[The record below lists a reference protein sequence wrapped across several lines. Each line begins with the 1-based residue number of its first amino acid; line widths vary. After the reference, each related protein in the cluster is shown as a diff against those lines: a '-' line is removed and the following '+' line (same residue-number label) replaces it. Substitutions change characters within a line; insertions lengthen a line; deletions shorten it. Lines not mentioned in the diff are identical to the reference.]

1 MDTIAIAI
9 AIAIVIA
16 ITYANRCAAA
26 ACDGRKFEKRE
37 REVVDEAGETEELD
51 YGMGV

>member
-9 AIAIVIA
+9 AI
-16 ITYANRCAAA
+16 TYTNRCTTA